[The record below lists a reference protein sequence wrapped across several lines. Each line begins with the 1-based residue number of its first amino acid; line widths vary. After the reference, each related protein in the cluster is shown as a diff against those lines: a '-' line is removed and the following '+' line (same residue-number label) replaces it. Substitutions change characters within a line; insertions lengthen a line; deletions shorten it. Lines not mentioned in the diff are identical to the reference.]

1 MSRENRY
8 RLLLLAYPRSYRT
21 RWGNEMLDALL
32 DTENR
37 RPSLQEEIFEVVSV
51 LAHGLAQR
59 FRFTHRGVAGGRS
72 RGLAGASLL
81 CLLAVL
87 GASQLAANGTR
98 AFRIG
103 SYPDVS
109 HMHNLWVDPRWPVHV
124 LWLTSGLAL
133 LIARHRL
140 LVASAWTAAAAQVW
154 YLVVGITAVDAPWVG
169 NVGPHWT
176 ARPGYGEAGWALL
189 STIAALLLGGPRNA
203 GRACNGLPRS
213 RWRIAAATGAGAI
226 GVAALT
232 DMVAYTYLGNDAIA
246 AVSTVRGPA
255 FPVLSAAAVLTF
267 GFVRTSQNLAVLA
280 ILAAMATVP
289 LALRWS
295 EWAATWS
302 PSMAVLLAGTALF
315 VAGYTAARLSGRA
328 DLSFTN
334 VE

>member
-21 RWGNEMLDALL
+21 RWGNEMLDVLL
-32 DTENR
+32 NTENR
-37 RPSLQEEIFEVVSV
+37 RPGLKAEVFELVSV

-59 FRFTHRGVAGGRS
+59 CRFPHRGEAGGRS
-72 RGLAGASLL
+72 RGLAGASLM

-109 HMHNLWVDPRWPVHV
+109 QMHNLWVDPRWPVHV

-133 LIARHRL
+133 LIGRHRL
-140 LVASAWTAAAAQVW
+140 LVASAWTAAAVQVW
-154 YLVVGITAVDAPWVG
+154 YLVVGITAVNAPWVG

-203 GRACNGLPRS
+203 GLACNSLPRS

-232 DMVAYTYLGNDAIA
+232 GMVAYTYLGSSTIA
-246 AVSTVRGPA
+246 AVETVRGPA
-255 FPVLSAAAVLTF
+255 FPLLSAAAVLTF
-267 GFVRTSQNLAVLA
+267 GFVRTSQHLAVLA
-280 ILAAMATVP
+280 ILAAMAAVP

-315 VAGYTAARLSGRA
+315 VAGYAAARLSGRA
-328 DLSFTN
+328 DPSFTN